1 MEENINSIFI
11 KNYLTLG
18 RTITVLGKYDEKK
31 NTIFSKIKNFILNL
45 FNKKQKEMEKEEYKF
60 NKENDFKQRIIVEED
75 KEKTRLLNL
84 QQEFEKGN
92 IQEEDIDEA
101 DVEKLHKLYDE
112 QIEEINKQTE
122 MYKEKIL
129 KIKEK
134 LNKSAD

>member
-1 MEENINSIFI
+1 MKETGLI
-11 KNYLTLG
+11 
-18 RTITVLGKYDEKK
+18 EKK
-31 NTIFSKIKNFILNL
+31 NTIFSKIKNFISNL
-45 FNKKQKEMEKEEYKF
+45 FNKKEKEEENEEYKF
-60 NKENDFKQRIIVEED
+60 NNDNDFKQRIIVEEN

-84 QQEFEKGN
+84 QREFENGN

-134 LNKSAD
+134 LNKSAN

>member
-1 MEENINSIFI
+1 MKETGLI
-11 KNYLTLG
+11 
-18 RTITVLGKYDEKK
+18 EKK
-31 NTIFSKIKNFILNL
+31 NTIFSKIKNFISNL
-45 FNKKQKEMEKEEYKF
+45 FNKKEKEEEKEEYKF
-60 NKENDFKQRIIVEED
+60 NNDNDFKQRIIVEEN

-84 QQEFEKGN
+84 QQEFENGN

-134 LNKSAD
+134 LNKSAN

>member
-1 MEENINSIFI
+1 MKETGLI
-11 KNYLTLG
+11 
-18 RTITVLGKYDEKK
+18 EKK
-31 NTIFSKIKNFILNL
+31 NTIFSKIKNFISNL
-45 FNKKQKEMEKEEYKF
+45 FNKKEEAQKEEYKF
-60 NKENDFKQRIIVEED
+60 NNDNDFKQRIIVEED

-84 QQEFEKGN
+84 QQEFENGN

-134 LNKSAD
+134 LNKSAN